1 MIGWCLRCSVYPRRW
16 PALTSTPG
24 GTTAGCC
31 WPSPREGPPRTS
43 GKALLRQA
51 WARRENSLKDRASI
65 SIGGSFKP
73 SSRQICVWI
82 SSAIASTFTKITFPW
97 KCKSKSIWQWWDG
110 RYKVTDF
117 SLIKKNTPFALP
129 YENGLILFY
138 WASVKRSMCCVLWA
152 FQIGFDRWGSDVNP
166 IREHANMLMP
176 PRLMSEHAFKSL
188 GRFEVDLPLI
198 A

>member
-97 KCKSKSIWQWWDG
+97 ECKSKSIWQWWDG

-117 SLIKKNTPFALP
+117 SLIKKTHHLLCHMKTVWFCSIGHQSSEVCAVCFGLSKLALTV
-129 YENGLILFY
+129 E
-138 WASVKRSMCCVLWA
+138 
-152 FQIGFDRWGSDVNP
+152 D
-166 IREHANMLMP
+166 LM
-176 PRLMSEHAFKSL
+176 
-188 GRFEVDLPLI
+188 
-198 A
+198 